1 MFAQKSRT
9 GSRMAV
15 AALAASAL
23 ILTGCTDGG
32 AADSGPLK
40 AGEVPAEDATIS
52 VWTFLPDNY
61 DGGTEA
67 YEQIVA
73 GFEAKYPQVTVDLTS
88 VPYPKYFDQVRNATV
103 ARSGADVITMYGGAQ
118 AYSFKNGL
126 YPLQDAM
133 LPEVK
138 SDLKFVED
146 NYSQDGNL
154 YILPTGTYGYALLI
168 NQDQFAA
175 AGIDP
180 VDGLKDWDSLL
191 NTCQALNAKGIQ
203 PFAAGWKDGY
213 LFETFMYMISSQM
226 MDRATLDEWIAGDI
240 PVDDPMF
247 VTATN
252 HIMDLNE
259 ARCFGG
265 EANLGLTMYDD
276 AFNQYYSGKIAMF
289 TAGSL
294 STASFAVGD
303 VPSTTIMALPQVP
316 ESKNEALIDAGAEA
330 GWSVTK
336 WTKHPEASAA
346 FVNYMASPEAQ
357 QILWDT
363 IGVPP
368 NLTSLR
374 VEGTTPIQQAFLPL
388 MQNPENHTGFASFPV
403 TVLAVYER
411 NAAPLIGGTLS
422 VEDFTKQAQAAFNKS
437 K

>member
-1 MFAQKSRT
+1 MFAQKSRRGT
-9 GSRMAV
+9 RIAV

-23 ILTGCTDGG
+23 FLTGCSNG
-32 AADSGPLK
+32 AAVDSGPLK

-52 VWTFLPDNY
+52 VWSFLPDNY

-67 YEQIVA
+67 YKQIVA
-73 GFEAKYPQVTVDLTS
+73 GFEAKYPQITVDLS
-88 VPYPKYFDQVRNATV
+88 AVPYPKYFDQVRNATV

-133 LPEVK
+133 LPEIK
-138 SDLKFVED
+138 SDLKFIDD

-154 YILPTGTYGYALLI
+154 YILPTGTYGYALLV
-168 NQDQFAA
+168 NQDLFSQ
-175 AGIDP
+175 AGVDP
-180 VDGLKDWDSLL
+180 VAGLKDWDSLL
-191 NTCQALNAKGIQ
+191 TTCQTLSAKGIQ

-226 MDRATLDEWIAGDI
+226 MDRATLDKWIAGEI

-247 VTATN
+247 VTATD
-252 HIMDLNE
+252 HIMELND
-259 ARCFGG
+259 AGCFGG
-265 EANLGLTMYDD
+265 EANLGLPLYDD
-276 AFNQYYSGKIAMF
+276 GFNQYATGKAAML
-289 TAGSL
+289 TNGSL
-294 STASFAVGD
+294 SRATSSVND
-303 VPSTTIMALPQVP
+303 VPSTSVIALPQVP
-316 ESKNEALIDAGAEA
+316 ESKHEALIDAGAEA

-336 WTKHPEASAA
+336 WTKHPEAATA
-346 FVNYMASPEAQ
+346 FVNYMASPEVQ

-363 IGVPP
+363 VGVPP
-368 NLTSLR
+368 NLTSLP
-374 VEGTTPIQQAFLPL
+374 VEGTTPIQKEFLPL

-422 VEDFTKQAQAAFNKS
+422 VEDFTKQAQAAFDKS